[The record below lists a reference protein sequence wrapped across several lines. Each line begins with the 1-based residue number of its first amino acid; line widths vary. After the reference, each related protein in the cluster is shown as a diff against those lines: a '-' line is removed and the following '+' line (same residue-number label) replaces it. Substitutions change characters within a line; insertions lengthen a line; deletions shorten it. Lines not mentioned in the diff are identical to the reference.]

1 MKARFEM
8 SGSSFDLTLEIEA
21 LVRLTSL
28 STYLACNA
36 VEREEHLTHLF
47 LKAISSEILV
57 IALRNIIT
65 LHDAITVSIERQN
78 KKDEKILIKLVDF
91 N

>member
-1 MKARFEM
+1 M
-8 SGSSFDLTLEIEA
+8 TLEMEA

-47 LKAISSEILV
+47 LKAISSEMLLM
-57 IALRNIIT
+57 AFRNIIT
-65 LHDAITVSIERQN
+65 LHEAIVNSIERRNQ
-78 KKDEKILIKLVDF
+78 KIEKVLIKLDEF